1 MTEREVLI
9 ELLDNGCYA
18 ATSKLKGDN
27 NTNEK
32 LCEFLADY
40 LLKNGVTVPPV
51 KIGTTVYEL
60 RHKAVYNGR
69 RTDSSISTQR
79 LLKMAV
85 SRGDDIYIS
94 GKPYTKSD
102 YTRLGITV
110 FLTVEEAVEELQLF
124 GVENAVKFI

>member
-1 MTEREVLI
+1 MTEKQILI
-9 ELLDNGCYA
+9 ELLSGKSLD
-18 ATSKLKGDN
+18 TSEDV
-27 NTNEK
+27 EHVA
-32 LCEFLADY
+32 EY
-40 LLKNGVTVPPV
+40 LLRSGVRVPPV
-51 KIGTTVYEL
+51 VVGATVYEF
-60 RHKAVYNGR
+60 RHKAIYNGR

-102 YTRLGITV
+102 YIRLGSTV
-110 FLTVEEAVEELQLF
+110 FLTVEEAAEELQLF

>member
-1 MTEREVLI
+1 MTEKQILI
-9 ELLDNGCYA
+9 ELLSGKSID
-18 ATSKLKGDN
+18 TSEDVEYLD
-27 NTNEK
+27 
-32 LCEFLADY
+32 DY

-60 RHKAVYNGR
+60 RHKSIINGR
-69 RTDSSISTQR
+69 RMDSRIDTQR

-102 YTRLGITV
+102 YTRLGSTV

>member
-1 MTEREVLI
+1 MKMTEKQILI
-9 ELLDNGCYA
+9 ELLSGKSID
-18 ATSKLKGDN
+18 TSEDV
-27 NTNEK
+27 EHV
-32 LCEFLADY
+32 ADY

-51 KIGTTVYEL
+51 KVGTTVYEL

-69 RTDSSISTQR
+69 MTDSSISTQR
-79 LLKMAV
+79 LLIMAV

-102 YTRLGITV
+102 YTRLWSTV
-110 FLTVEEAVEELQLF
+110 FLTVEEAVEQLQLF